1 VAPRPLRQRTGVDG
15 MDWHLTD
22 LEQLLLLATL
32 RVGDGAYA
40 AALLDDLVETADR
53 SVSLGTIYVTMVR
66 LEERGLVASELGEP
80 TAQRGGKAKRLYRV
94 TEEGREALE
103 RTRAILERMWRG
115 VGATD
120 TLPEGT

>member
-1 VAPRPLRQRTGVDG
+1 MPQ
-15 MDWHLTD
+15 HLTD

-32 RVGDGAYA
+32 RVGQGAYA

-66 LEERGLVASELGEP
+66 LEERGLVGSELGEP
-80 TAQRGGKAKRLYRV
+80 TSQRGGKAKRLYRV

-103 RTRAILERMWRG
+103 RTRAMLERMWLG
-115 VGATD
+115 VDDADG
-120 TLPEGT
+120 LPGRA

>member
-1 VAPRPLRQRTGVDG
+1 MTN
-15 MDWHLTD
+15 HLTD

-40 AALLDDLVETADR
+40 AALLDDLAETADR

-66 LEERGLVASELGEP
+66 LEERGLVASELGAP

-103 RTRAILERMWRG
+103 RARSILERMWRG
-115 VGATD
+115 VEGGE
-120 TLPEGT
+120 TLPERA

>member
-1 VAPRPLRQRTGVDG
+1 MTQ
-15 MDWHLTD
+15 HLTD

-40 AALLDDLVETADR
+40 GALLDDLTETADR

-94 TEEGREALE
+94 TEEGRAALE
-103 RTRAILERMWRG
+103 RARTILERMWRG
-115 VGATD
+115 LDDTD
-120 TLPEGT
+120 TLPERA

>member
-1 VAPRPLRQRTGVDG
+1 MTQ
-15 MDWHLTD
+15 HLTD

-32 RVGDGAYA
+32 RVGDSAYA

-94 TEEGREALE
+94 TGEGREALE
-103 RTRAILERMWRG
+103 RTRAMLERMWRG
-115 VGATD
+115 VDDATS
-120 TLPEGT
+120 LPERA